1 MKHVKAF
8 IAGLAFP
15 ATVFPI
21 LYSGVYLGGQGRIQ
35 TSTDEDTDDD

>member
-1 MKHVKAF
+1 MKYVKAF

-21 LYSGVYLGGQGRIQ
+21 LYSGMYLWGQGEVR
-35 TSTDEDTDDD
+35 TMPV